1 MITESAAI
9 RQVPAWQRELA
20 QAITDPAELAR
31 ELGLPTAWLAG
42 ARMAARQF
50 PLRVPRAMVARMR
63 HGDPTDPLL
72 RQVLPIADELI
83 ARDGFTVDPVGDGTA
98 TVRPGILKKYQG
110 RVLLITTGAC
120 AVHCRYCFRRHF
132 NYSESSSLSRDW
144 RHCLETVAA
153 DPSIHEVILSGGDPL
168 AISDRRLAVLA
179 EGLDAVSHVR
189 TLRLHTRLPVVL
201 PSRVD
206 DALLAWIRVSRLRI
220 VIVTHANHPNE
231 IDLNVIS
238 ALSRLRGAKA
248 ILLNQSVLL
257 RGINDDVENLQQ
269 LSQTLFDAGV
279 LPYYLHLLDRVV
291 GAAHFEVPEPEAR
304 DLYAQLQSRLPGYLV
319 PRLVREVEG
328 AAAKTLISPS
338 FPVDPVP

>member
-9 RQVPAWQRELA
+9 RQTPAWQRELA

-42 ARMAARQF
+42 ARMVARQF

-63 HGDPTDPLL
+63 PGDPTDPLL

-83 ARDGFTVDPVGDGTA
+83 ARDGFTADPVGDGAA
-98 TVRPGILKKYQG
+98 TVRPGVLKKYQG

-132 NYSESSSLSRDW
+132 NYSASSSLSRDW
-144 RHCLETVAA
+144 QHCLETVAA

-179 EGLDAVSHVR
+179 EALDTVPHVR

-206 DALLAWIRVSRLRI
+206 DALLAWIRASRLRVVI
-220 VIVTHANHPNE
+220 VIHANHPNE
-231 IDLNVIS
+231 IDHGVIS
-238 ALSRLRGAKA
+238 ALSRLRDAGVVV
-248 ILLNQSVLL
+248 LNQSVLL
-257 RGINDDVENLQQ
+257 RGINDDVDTLQR

-279 LPYYLHLLDRVV
+279 LPYYLHLLDRVA

-304 DLYAQLQSRLPGYLV
+304 GLYAQLQSRLPGYLL

-328 AAAKTLISPS
+328 AIAKMLILPS
-338 FPVDPVP
+338 YAGDPVP